1 MTEERYERMKRG
13 LKYVMNYAIVLIGL
27 AMVAFGVV
35 AFILPNSIVV
45 GSATGIGRFLE
56 HFYGIP
62 VSATVGA
69 VNIALFLLGF
79 FALGKKF
86 AASIVIGTFAYPVF
100 MRIFEEIEAV
110 QHITNNPMIAAIYG
124 GVFVGIGMGLV
135 IKAGASVGGTDV
147 IAIVCQRKLGI
158 SMGMTMYFVDFMI
171 LILQVLIA
179 ESYDEILLGIITT
192 VLYSMIADKVV
203 VMGGNTV
210 QLIVISDKYQRIRK
224 MLADMVIG
232 TSVLYGERGYLAE
245 KTEILL
251 CVISGRELKQV
262 QDAILNIDSEAFMVI
277 GSVKEVKG
285 RGYTFDIGRA
295 QQIRREKKLTDKKK
309 LNSICH

>member
-1 MTEERYERMKRG
+1 MKRG

-62 VSATVGA
+62 FSATVGA